1 MQGTAVECPLPCLI
15 KAIYVPNLFV
25 RFVEAFA
32 FCEEPMPLRGDKITE
47 KAKHS

>member
-1 MQGTAVECPLPCLI
+1 MSLVLLK

-25 RFVEAFA
+25 RLVEAFA

-47 KAKHS
+47 KAKHY